1 MHGTLL
7 GGLTSTD
14 NSRNIV
20 CEDTKS
26 VSDVPIEELL
36 MIIDPVSDSGF
47 VKLCQLSK
55 VFDLPEFV
63 KQSSLD
69 EQIDTKT
76 LPAIS
81 FADSVKRVF
90 PIHTKAAAYLSYLYF
105 LDQRKDMVQ
114 TEINRAS
121 SGFKKAG
128 SIWNIN
134 AEFMLAD
141 EEYKKATDIQPA
153 EKVACAIEI
162 NGLEF
167 LPINTAAN
175 VMSSTREF
183 DDSRNSLPYDLR
195 YKAANALMK
204 AAIDMH
210 LTADMLPECVHKSA
224 GKGLTTKEAATKELC
239 WRIKEEK
246 SAKIKDALKPTA
258 DFLDQLDDGII
269 SREAAEKVAR
279 TIAAYDEA
287 TGLYKNYG
295 KSVPL
300 PEDILFAFTKFA
312 ADSMLDTL
320 TEINGTNYRTSDL
333 EAAEVDKLFGT
344 DTLGIFGSD
353 MSKVA
358 KVVSNSPSAAKL
370 FNSALRTKGVKA
382 AKVDTADLVNKT
394 ASKAAGRFAL
404 SIDFSRKAAEVQE
417 VTDPIMKRAI
427 SVFERLKKGVAP
439 KPPKE
444 DTTDNIEYMIV
455 RPRTKGRFLAKAPNK
470 SSTKKV
476 ND

>member
-7 GGLTSTD
+7 GGLTSID

-63 KQSSLD
+63 KQSSMD
-69 EQIDTKT
+69 EQIDAKT

-105 LDQRKDMVQ
+105 LDQKKDMAQ

-121 SGFKKAG
+121 SGFRKAG
-128 SIWNIN
+128 SIWGIN
-134 AEFMLAD
+134 TEFTLAD
-141 EEYKKATDIQPA
+141 AEYKKATSIQPA
-153 EKVACAIEI
+153 EKIAHAIIAE
-162 NGLEF
+162 GLEF
-167 LPINTAAN
+167 LPINTASN
-175 VMSSTREF
+175 VMSSAREF
-183 DDSRNSLPYDLR
+183 EDSRHSLPYGLR
-195 YKAANALMK
+195 YSAANALLK
-204 AAIDMH
+204 AAVDMH
-210 LTADMLPECVHKSA
+210 LTTDMLPECVHKSA

-258 DFLDQLDDGII
+258 DFLDQLEDGILP
-269 SREAAEKVAR
+269 REAAEKVAK

-287 TGLYKNYG
+287 TGVYKNYG
-295 KSVPL
+295 KNVPL
-300 PEDILFAFTKFA
+300 PEDVLFAFTKFA
-312 ADSMLDTL
+312 ADSILDTF
-320 TEINGTNYRTSDL
+320 TEVNGVTYRADDL
-333 EAAEVDKLFGT
+333 AAAEVDKLFGT
-344 DTLGIFGSD
+344 DTIGLFGSD

-358 KVVSNSPSAAKL
+358 MVVSNDEAAAKM
-370 FNSALRTKGVKA
+370 FNAALRAKGVKA
-382 AKVDTADLVNKT
+382 AKVDTVDLVNKT

-404 SIDFSRKAAEVQE
+404 SIDFARKAAGVQE
-417 VTDPIMKRAI
+417 ITDPIIKRA
-427 SVFERLKKGVAP
+427 SDVFKRLKQGAAP
-439 KPPKE
+439 KSVKE
-444 DTTDNIEYMIV
+444 DTTDNVEDMIG
-455 RPRTKGRFLAKAPNK
+455 RPRTKGRFVAKAPNR
-470 SSTKKV
+470 SSAEKV
-476 ND
+476 NN